1 MVCSCPRPGPRREW
15 VTSMSNLIR
24 HTISDLKTSP
34 YSDLLRSPLDPGLVV
49 RGDGSW
55 HLLPSSIPRST
66 TPTVKPSP
74 GKPLSQLSL
83 TPLPPQSFETSGLL
97 SVMPSDPCGSGLNSS
112 VLSRTGY
119 PLNPSSLLPFPT
131 RV

>member
-55 HLLPSSIPRST
+55 HPLPSSIPRST
-66 TPTVKPSP
+66 MPTVKPSP

-83 TPLPPQSFETSGLL
+83 TPLPPQSFEILELL
-97 SVMPSDPCGSGLNSS
+97 SVMPSDPCGSGPNSS
-112 VLSRTGY
+112 VLSKTDF
-119 PLNPSSLLPFPT
+119 LHSLSLLLPFQT